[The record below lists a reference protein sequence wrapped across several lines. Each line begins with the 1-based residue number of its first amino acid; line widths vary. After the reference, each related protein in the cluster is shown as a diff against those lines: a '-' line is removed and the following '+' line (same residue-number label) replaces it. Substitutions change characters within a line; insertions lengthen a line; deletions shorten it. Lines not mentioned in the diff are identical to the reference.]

1 MKAWSSEKISVFA
14 LVLLI
19 TGAIDSVR
27 TLPST
32 ALFGASSVFFFVISA
47 LFFLI
52 PVALISA
59 ELTSTF
65 SEAEGGV
72 YSWVKHAFGPKFAF
86 FAIWLQWIN
95 TLIWYPTML
104 SFIAGTLAYL
114 IYPDL
119 AQNKFYLISVILIV
133 FWSLTFLGLSGLK
146 ASARFAAFCAIIGMI
161 IPMGLIILM
170 GVLWVIQGNPL
181 AIDLSPEAFIPKFN
195 NSTSW
200 SSLTAIMTAYLGM
213 ELAAV
218 HVRNVH
224 RPQRTFPK
232 AIGISVLFILIT
244 MIFGS
249 LAIAVVL
256 PQNKISLI
264 QGLMQAVNDFFH
276 AYHLG
281 FLMPGIVLMILI
293 GSIGGMINW
302 ILSPAKGLLL
312 AAEHGF
318 LPIVL
323 HTLNAH
329 GIPSRILLLQA
340 SVVTL
345 LCGLI
350 LFLPS
355 INAIYW
361 LLTDLS
367 TELYLIMYVVMFIAA
382 LHIKSKFSHK
392 KREFVI
398 PFGLFGYYFICIM
411 GLVGCGVAL
420 VVGFFPPENSMDL
433 GGANHFR
440 VIFSLGIV
448 CMLLP
453 FAVFYLKQSRS
464 TRKIKSSAST

>member
-1 MKAWSSEKISVFA
+1 MKAWSTEKISIIA

-32 ALFGASSVFFFVISA
+32 ALFGASSVFFFIVSA
-47 LFFLI
+47 IFFLI
-52 PVALISA
+52 PVALVSA

-65 SEAEGGV
+65 SEEEGGV
-72 YSWVKHAFGPKFAF
+72 YSWVQHAFGPRCAF

-114 IYPDL
+114 IYPEL
-119 AQNKFYLISVILIV
+119 AQSKIYVIVVILTV
-133 FWSLTFLGLSGLK
+133 FWSLTFLGLNGLK
-146 ASARFAAFCAIIGMI
+146 ASSRFAAFCAVIGMI
-161 IPMGLIILM
+161 IPMSLIIFM
-170 GVLWVIQGNPL
+170 GILWVIQGKPL
-181 AIDLSPEAFIPKFN
+181 AITLNPADFIPHLN
-195 NSTSW
+195 NRTSW

-224 RPQRTFPK
+224 RPQRNFPK
-232 AIGISVLFILIT
+232 AIGMSVVFILIT
-244 MIFGS
+244 MICGS

-256 PQNKISLI
+256 PEDKISLI
-264 QGLMQAVNDFFH
+264 QGLMQAFNEFFQ

-281 FLMPGIVLMILI
+281 FLMPGIVIMILI

-318 LPIVL
+318 LPAIL
-323 HTLNAH
+323 HRLNIH

-340 SVVTL
+340 CVVTL

-350 LFLPS
+350 LLFPS

-367 TELYLIMYVVMFIAA
+367 TEMYLIMYVVMFIAA
-382 LHIKSKFSHK
+382 VHIKHKFAHK
-392 KREFVI
+392 PRAFVI
-398 PFGLFGYYFICIM
+398 PFGRWGYYSVCMM
-411 GLVGCGVAL
+411 GLIGCGVAL
-420 VVGFFPPENSMDL
+420 IVGFFPPEYTMDL
-433 GGANHFR
+433 GSVHHFR
-440 VIFSLGIV
+440 VVFSLGIAG
-448 CMLLP
+448 MLLP
-453 FAVFYLKQSRS
+453 FVVFYIKQSRS
-464 TRKIKSSAST
+464 QRVIASLDA